1 MRSKAMQTSSVTAV
15 RTLFRVAVGGIFA
28 AHGGQKTFGWF
39 GGEGF
44 GGAVAEMEHFGLRP
58 ARPMA
63 AAACAGELGGAVLM
77 MLGLAQPVACTL
89 GCSTMLTAIWSACVP
104 NGFFSR
110 DGGYEY
116 PALLAGS
123 TILLAAEGPGP
134 LSVDRILGIERSGAR
149 VAAGC
154 ALAATVGSAAVYL
167 IGRGAPADA
176 ARGGAP
182 TAEGDATLDGV
193 PVDAV
198 R

>member
-1 MRSKAMQTSSVTAV
+1 MEKGSMTAV

-44 GGAVAEMEHFGLRP
+44 EGAVAEMEHFGLRP

-77 MLGLAQPVACTL
+77 MLGVAQPVACTL
-89 GCSTMLTAIWSACVP
+89 GCSTMLTAIWSACLP

-134 LSVDRILGIERSGAR
+134 LSVDRLLGIERSGVR

-154 ALAATVGSAAVYL
+154 ALAATAGSAAVYL
-167 IGRGAPADA
+167 IGRGRHADA
-176 ARGGAP
+176 PPGGAP
-182 TAEGDATLDGV
+182 AGDGDAVLDGT
-193 PVDAV
+193 PVEAV
-198 R
+198 Q